1 MKRTIL
7 LLMTV
12 FAVTAANAQQKI
24 TLKQCKGD
32 TVAYVKK
39 NFEDGKARFIGQPFS
54 KVVQEWRSQL
64 PVAHLVLA
72 DAGSFRRDSLKN
84 KVNGADLY
92 FTSYEENA
100 LRSMNGK
107 SYYLVSFTFAP
118 PYYEDIYN
126 LYNIRDE
133 EDQPL
138 GPRLYDKLKNYVVK
152 DIFVFEMK

>member
-7 LLMTV
+7 LLLTV
-12 FAVTAANAQQKI
+12 FAVTATQAQQKM
-24 TLKQCKGD
+24 TLKQCQGD
-32 TVAYVKK
+32 TVVYVKK

-84 KVNGADLY
+84 KVNGVSLF

-107 SYYLVSFTFAP
+107 SNYRLRISFEP

-133 EDQPL
+133 EGQPL